1 MAAAGESRAD
11 RLNQRLRGA
20 QRTNVGDES
29 FSLDIAGLGAS
40 SSLPRDAG
48 LPSSSAR
55 SVPSARD
62 PYDLLSTSKESD
74 GQARPPSV
82 RSASTRRS
90 SSRLPQDAD
99 ELEVLP
105 APPSVKSPVR
115 IRVSSAV
122 EEVEESPAHAPGS
135 GRRRS
140 VPLSAAASS
149 STRLLS
155 ALSTDD
161 AAPSSSPLADKSRR
175 SSVRRSSARPAPTIP
190 EDDELHEPAP
200 EQHSE
205 TEPIQPEPELEDDSP
220 AEEIGAEE
228 AANALRRPRLT
239 SSPEL
244 GSADIAEAP
253 PKRPRG
259 RPSNSPAKQRQPARK
274 PKAKPQAPRRKRT
287 ANGDVDDDSKDG
299 DAIEITVQRFV
310 NHKRR
315 GSSDPLQTEI
325 PFANRSGETVVD
337 VFAQVCDEVIATT
350 LAQFEQLL
358 EEADNAK
365 KKEYRIKMRA
375 IEAYREEL
383 NSRLLQHAI
392 HLDHWH
398 SLRKQILRLRGERE
412 QVALRMDAIRVKH
425 EAESQASTRRINAST
440 LMHDID
446 LAVEQGQGAAELS
459 RAAQKAADLGN
470 LDLLLAR
477 VVDEASSASP
487 AGGMLRQVT
496 EFNALLERAAL
507 ALESR

>member
-1 MAAAGESRAD
+1 MPA
-11 RLNQRLRGA
+11 
-20 QRTNVGDES
+20 
-29 FSLDIAGLGAS
+29 
-40 SSLPRDAG
+40 
-48 LPSSSAR
+48 
-55 SVPSARD
+55 ARD

-82 RSASTRRS
+82 RGASTRRS

-140 VPLSAAASS
+140 VPLTAAASS

-175 SSVRRSSARPAPTIP
+175 SSVRRSSARPVPTIP

-200 EQHSE
+200 EQHSD
-205 TEPIQPEPELEDDSP
+205 TEPPQPEPELDDDSP

-244 GSADIAEAP
+244 GSADVAEAP

-259 RPSNSPAKQRQPARK
+259 RPSKSPAKQRQPARK
-274 PKAKPQAPRRKRT
+274 PKAKAQAPRRKRT
-287 ANGDVDDDSKDG
+287 AKDDVDDDSKDG

-315 GSSDPLQTEI
+315 DSSDPLQTEI

-383 NSRLLQHAI
+383 NSRLLQHV
-392 HLDHWH
+392 
-398 SLRKQILRLRGERE
+398 SLRCPGG
-412 QVALRMDAIRVKH
+412 
-425 EAESQASTRRINAST
+425 TRRY
-440 LMHDID
+440 
-446 LAVEQGQGAAELS
+446 
-459 RAAQKAADLGN
+459 
-470 LDLLLAR
+470 
-477 VVDEASSASP
+477 
-487 AGGMLRQVT
+487 
-496 EFNALLERAAL
+496 
-507 ALESR
+507 